1 MVAVA
6 LYAWHY
12 WQNRSGGPPIE
23 VVLADFVDS
32 SGDAVLG
39 GALNDAIRIDL
50 SQSPFAT
57 VLSAGKVRATMAT
70 MRQPDNATLT
80 PALAREVCERNSAQV
95 LLQGALSKFGQRYL
109 VSLRA
114 SSCLTG
120 DLLAEDRDE
129 VDRQDDLPGAFDGL
143 ASKIRRSLGES
154 RASIRRFDR
163 QLFPTHTGSLAAL
176 KAYSEGKRLY
186 NRGDWAGALPLFR
199 HAVELDPEF
208 ATAYLH
214 IASVYYNFKDW
225 DHEREALRRAYAL
238 QNALSEGNRLYLA
251 AVYSHEVSGDL
262 YESLN
267 AYKAWVALYPNEKG
281 AWGNLVAQYD
291 DLGQAALGVEP
302 ARRTLAMDPSVD
314 AAYQNLAMVQL
325 HSGQPAAAQKTCEL
339 ASARHMDNETLREL
353 LLQIMY
359 VRHDAPGVTR
369 QLAWGRDHDRPLS
382 LRIDEIL
389 VAVAAGRIRLA
400 EGLIG
405 SLNGVDVSDERS
417 AERVLSL
424 LRIGRMFADEGFTQ
438 QSSNI
443 LKSLPSATPDENSL
457 VALVE
462 DGEGAQADATLR
474 QMSSEHG
481 HETLWKDEKAPEVRA
496 ALLLARHRPQEALD
510 ALRPALQ
517 FDGLT
522 FGPAYLRGRAYRDLG
537 QDDLALIEF
546 EKITRRPYIDP
557 LSSQY
562 PLAELEIA
570 RIYSRK
576 GEPAKARAQYRRFLE
591 LWKAADSDAPLLL
604 AAQREAAQLPV
615 EAP

>member
-1 MVAVA
+1 
-6 LYAWHY
+6 
-12 WQNRSGGPPIE
+12 
-23 VVLADFVDS
+23 
-32 SGDAVLG
+32 
-39 GALNDAIRIDL
+39 
-50 SQSPFAT
+50 
-57 VLSAGKVRATMAT
+57 
-70 MRQPDNATLT
+70 
-80 PALAREVCERNSAQV
+80 
-95 LLQGALSKFGQRYL
+95 
-109 VSLRA
+109 
-114 SSCLTG
+114 
-120 DLLAEDRDE
+120 
-129 VDRQDDLPGAFDGL
+129 
-143 ASKIRRSLGES
+143 
-154 RASIRRFDR
+154 
-163 QLFPTHTGSLAAL
+163 
-176 KAYSEGKRLY
+176 
-186 NRGDWAGALPLFR
+186 
-199 HAVELDPEF
+199 
-208 ATAYLH
+208 
-214 IASVYYNFKDW
+214 
-225 DHEREALRRAYAL
+225 
-238 QNALSEGNRLYLA
+238 
-251 AVYSHEVSGDL
+251 
-262 YESLN
+262 
-267 AYKAWVALYPNEKG
+267 
-281 AWGNLVAQYD
+281 
-291 DLGQAALGVEP
+291 
-302 ARRTLAMDPSVD
+302 
-314 AAYQNLAMVQL
+314 
-325 HSGQPAAAQKTCEL
+325 
-339 ASARHMDNETLREL
+339 
-353 LLQIMY
+353 MY
-359 VRHDAPGVTR
+359 VRHDAPGVTT

-389 VAVAAGRIRLA
+389 IAVAAGRIRLA

-481 HETLWKDEKAPEVRA
+481 HETLWKDEKAPEVAA
-496 ALLLARHRPQEALD
+496 ALLLAQHKPQEALD

-562 PLAELEIA
+562 PLAELESA

-576 GEPAKARAQYRRFLE
+576 GETAKARAQYRQFLE